1 METKINNWEELSR
14 EVVFQKYG
22 RGVEKRVFRLPDGK
36 EADFFLS
43 TGHSSI
49 ACLALT
55 KDWQVILVREFRPGP
70 AEVLIELPG
79 GGVSPGENVES
90 AIARELLEET
100 GYRGNVTFITSV
112 LPSAYATYR
121 KNAAVVIDCEKVAEP
136 KLEDNG
142 EEVEALL
149 MSLDEFRAHI
159 RTGHMTDVEIAYL
172 GLDYLG
178 LL

>member
-1 METKINNWEELSR
+1 M
-14 EVVFQKYG
+14 
-22 RGVEKRVFRLPDGK
+22 
-36 EADFFLS
+36 
-43 TGHSSI
+43 
-49 ACLALT
+49 
-55 KDWQVILVREFRPGP
+55 
-70 AEVLIELPG
+70 
-79 GGVSPGENVES
+79 SPGEDVES